1 MVCRIF
7 QQDWCYQELENHFGG
22 WEINE
27 GSDGRFIFDFNEST
41 VFLDHT
47 YNTEEQQIDTLYEEN
62 FDK

>member
-1 MVCRIF
+1 M
-7 QQDWCYQELENHFGG
+7 QELENHFGG

-27 GSDGRFIFDFNEST
+27 GSDGRFIFDFNEFT